1 MALFAGHC
9 GADTGQR
16 STWGPG
22 NATSLTT
29 VSRVPVLS
37 SSPGSTAARTS
48 PRSTPTATPSSVSAS
63 IGSSRT
69 CAAMRS
75 TSPGRRRA
83 PPPSPA
89 PPSSSACPLTAR
101 SPSSISLPSGAIASV
116 AGIGMLEPPAGL
128 LCNQCWDAT
137 TAEPFLPTVTRFE
150 CSRSLPKVEWE
161 GGTARAKSRQQ
172 LGGRA
177 QSRRLNRLVA
187 DNKRAAQRSKD
198 ARHARSGWMG
208 RVQPH
213 ARDPGGGLH
222 RRGGASRRCVG
233 RRDSVPPFPAPA
245 PCTRATL
252 GATRQMCLAFQ
263 RRETESAGVLF
274 VPRVC
279 GGSWSGALNA
289 DREGGGSLRQ

>member
-9 GADTGQR
+9 GANTGQR
-16 STWGPG
+16 SGREPG

-116 AGIGMLEPPAGL
+116 AGIGML
-128 LCNQCWDAT
+128 
-137 TAEPFLPTVTRFE
+137 PTVTRFE

-161 GGTARAKSRQQ
+161 GGHCIYAVLHVPKAGS
-172 LGGRA
+172 
-177 QSRRLNRLVA
+177 SFA
-187 DNKRAAQRSKD
+187 DA
-198 ARHARSGWMG
+198 H
-208 RVQPH
+208 
-213 ARDPGGGLH
+213 
-222 RRGGASRRCVG
+222 
-233 RRDSVPPFPAPA
+233 
-245 PCTRATL
+245 
-252 GATRQMCLAFQ
+252 
-263 RRETESAGVLF
+263 
-274 VPRVC
+274 
-279 GGSWSGALNA
+279 
-289 DREGGGSLRQ
+289 REGD

>member
-161 GGTARAKSRQQ
+161 GGHCIYAVLHVPKAGACS
-172 LGGRA
+172 
-177 QSRRLNRLVA
+177 SFA
-187 DNKRAAQRSKD
+187 DA
-198 ARHARSGWMG
+198 H
-208 RVQPH
+208 
-213 ARDPGGGLH
+213 
-222 RRGGASRRCVG
+222 
-233 RRDSVPPFPAPA
+233 
-245 PCTRATL
+245 
-252 GATRQMCLAFQ
+252 
-263 RRETESAGVLF
+263 
-274 VPRVC
+274 
-279 GGSWSGALNA
+279 
-289 DREGGGSLRQ
+289 REGD